1 MGHLRRYIR
10 EANRGEESTPIADR
24 ITTVAV
30 ALFEPKLTINCIL
43 GGLFDDQYQSK
54 CQQKKLLRA
63 ATVKAPVNAVHTRVR
78 REEIKMID
86 GFISFPLVNPN
97 RVIVPHYDTLVLT
110 LCISGFDV
118 HRVLVDPGST
128 TDLLQLP
135 SFNQMK
141 LSSRMLNSAG

>member
-1 MGHLRRYIR
+1 MVERLIKVGHLRRYIR
-10 EANRGEESTPIADR
+10 EANRGEESAPIADR
-24 ITTVAV
+24 ITTGAV

-43 GGLFDDQYQSK
+43 GGPFDDQYQSK

-63 ATVKAPVNAVHTRVR
+63 ATVKAPVNAVHIRGR

-110 LCISGFDV
+110 LFISGFDV
-118 HRVLVDPGST
+118 HRVLADSGSA
-128 TDLLQLP
+128 TDLLQLL
-135 SFNQMK
+135 SFN
-141 LSSRMLNSAG
+141 